1 MNNSENYLLLI
12 SACCP
17 KHAGID
23 RRKFIGATAM
33 AAAALA
39 LPLARR
45 MSIASFD
52 FTRKGIN
59 LTVWAVG
66 SSARAESQPRDH

>member
-39 LPLARR
+39 LPLARGQD
-45 MSIASFD
+45 SNKAAQTQS
-52 FTRKGIN
+52 
-59 LTVWAVG
+59 
-66 SSARAESQPRDH
+66 

>member
-1 MNNSENYLLLI
+1 MNNSENSFLPI

-17 KHAGID
+17 NHAAID

-39 LPLARR
+39 LPLAHGQD
-45 MSIASFD
+45 SNKAAQTQS
-52 FTRKGIN
+52 
-59 LTVWAVG
+59 
-66 SSARAESQPRDH
+66 